1 VVDFGPRRGV
11 STVKWICCQIGAR
24 EHYAIPR
31 ALHQRTALDCMVT
44 DAWVPPDDFLGTF
57 KRSLRERFHR
67 DLAAAVIHSA
77 NIGTVAFELRAKL
90 SSLRGWPRMIARNE
104 WFQKMAVTKLQ
115 RVEVR
120 QPHTLFVYSYA
131 ARDILRFARSRG
143 WCTVLGQI
151 DAGPPEERIV
161 ARLYRDDPI
170 QRGSWEP
177 TPPGYWESWRE
188 ECALAD
194 RVVVNSAWSQQA
206 LEEEGIPVEKIRVV
220 PLAYEGP
227 TEAEGFERKYPEA
240 FSTLRPLRALF
251 LGQVNLR
258 KGVGPLLEALRLL
271 RREPVEFWFVGPVH
285 VHVPADLRDNPR
297 IHWMDAVPQGATS
310 AFYRNADVFLFPT
323 FSDGFGLT
331 QLEAQAWKLP
341 VIASK
346 FCGDVV
352 KDEHNGWILAELSA
366 DAIAAALRRCLTEP
380 SRLRELAANA
390 PLSDKFD
397 LARAGKALLEV
408 LH

>member
-1 VVDFGPRRGV
+1 L
-11 STVKWICCQIGAR
+11 GAR

-31 ALHQRTALDCMVT
+31 ALHRRGALDCMVT
-44 DAWVPPDDFLGTF
+44 DVWVPPGDFLGTF

-67 DLAAAVIHSA
+67 DLAATIIHAA
-77 NIGTVAFELRAKL
+77 NLGTVAFELRAKFFG
-90 SSLRGWPRMIARNE
+90 LRGWPQMIARNE
-104 WFQKMAVTKLQ
+104 WFQKMAIRKLQ
-115 RVEVR
+115 RTPLELRRTV
-120 QPHTLFVYSYA
+120 FAYSYA
-131 ARDILRFARSRG
+131 ARDILRLARSRG
-143 WCTVLGQI
+143 WRTVLGQI

-161 ARLYRDDPI
+161 ARLYRDDPV

-177 TPPGYWESWRE
+177 TSPGYWESWRE

-194 RVVVNSAWSQQA
+194 RIVVNSAWSQNA
-206 LEEEGIPVEKIRVV
+206 LEEEGIAADKIRVI
-220 PLAYEGP
+220 PLAYSGP

-240 FSTLRPLRALF
+240 FSAARPLRVLF

-258 KGVGPLLEALRLL
+258 KGVGPSLEAVRLL
-271 RREPVEFWFVGPVH
+271 RDEPVEFWFVGPVH
-285 VHVPADLRDNPR
+285 VHVPADLRHNPR